1 MFIIKLEKMKI
12 KVIKKKETIK
22 MTNND
27 NISVE
32 NFSSSE

>member
-1 MFIIKLEKMKI
+1 MKI

-27 NISVE
+27 NKSVE
-32 NFSSSE
+32 DFSSSE